1 MSRYC
6 ILEFKRIAKKPERAR
21 QSPRKLKMSYY
32 FKNLKP
38 DLNSDVEEDEENLL
52 GKILADRNKQDVEQ
66 QESSDDDLK
75 TLSFSS
81 LKKAETLMDEEDLKD
96 NKPVHKKQI
105 ATTYKEESFDED
117 ESEDKSEEETGFFEE
132 DSGDENNYNQKASK
146 KRSKHA
152 PTEQSSKKRASR
164 VRDIPGLEIPRN
176 KRSNLYQDIRFDKST
191 GKAIDTSVIRKRYQF
206 LDEYREGEIEE
217 LQKLLKDRKFLSKI
231 DAEDREEMEQKL
243 KSMKSRLQ
251 SMKNKDLERNILK
264 DYENDLNKD
273 NSTRY
278 HLKESEKRKVVQK
291 WKFDH
296 MKTKQREK
304 VMERKRKKRLG
315 KEFKQFEFHNPR

>member
-1 MSRYC
+1 
-6 ILEFKRIAKKPERAR
+6 
-21 QSPRKLKMSYY
+21 MSYY

-38 DLNSDVEEDEENLL
+38 DLNSDAEDDDGESLED
-52 GKILADRNKQDVEQ
+52 ILAKRNNQVAEE
-66 QESSDDDLK
+66 QESSDDELK

-96 NKPVHKKQI
+96 KKPVHRKRTATAYKK
-105 ATTYKEESFDED
+105 KSFDED
-117 ESEDKSEEETGFFEE
+117 DESARGSEEEDVGFFEE
-132 DSGDENNYNQKASK
+132 DSENESRYGHQKNSGK
-146 KRSKHA
+146 KGKHA

-176 KRSNLYQDIRFDKST
+176 MRSNLYQDVRFDRST
-191 GKAIDTSVIRKRYQF
+191 GKATDTSVIRKRYQF
-206 LDEYREGEIEE
+206 LDEYRENEIGE

-231 DAEDREEMEQKL
+231 DQGDREEMEQRL

-273 NSTRY
+273 NNTRY

-315 KEFKQFEFHNPR
+315 KEFKQFEFHNSK

>member
-1 MSRYC
+1 MRV
-6 ILEFKRIAKKPERAR
+6 FNKRTG
-21 QSPRKLKMSYY
+21 QSKVKHQEAEMSYY

-38 DLNSDVEEDEENLL
+38 DLNSDGEEDDGESLEE
-52 GKILADRNKQDVEQ
+52 ILAKRNNQVAEE
-66 QESSDDDLK
+66 QESSDDELK

-81 LKKAETLMDEEDLKD
+81 LKKAETLMDEEDSKD
-96 NKPVHKKQI
+96 KKPIHRKRTATAYKK
-105 ATTYKEESFDED
+105 KSFDED
-117 ESEDKSEEETGFFEE
+117 NGSARGSEEEEDVGFFEE
-132 DSGDENNYNQKASK
+132 DSENESRYGHRKGSGK
-146 KRSKHA
+146 KGKHA

-176 KRSNLYQDIRFDKST
+176 MRSNLYQDIRFDRST
-191 GKAIDTSVIRKRYQF
+191 GKATDTSVIRKRYQF
-206 LDEYREGEIEE
+206 LDEYRENEIGE
-217 LQKLLKDRKFLSKI
+217 LQKVLKDRKFLSKI
-231 DAEDREEMEQKL
+231 DQGDREEMEQRL

-273 NSTRY
+273 NNTRY

-315 KEFKQFEFHNPR
+315 KEFKQFEFHNSK

>member
-1 MSRYC
+1 
-6 ILEFKRIAKKPERAR
+6 
-21 QSPRKLKMSYY
+21 MSYY
-32 FKNLKP
+32 FKSLKP
-38 DLNSDVEEDEENLL
+38 DLNSDVEEDEEDLL
-52 GKILADRNKQDVEQ
+52 GNILAKRNEQ
-66 QESSDDDLK
+66 EIEEQESSDDELK
-75 TLSFSS
+75 TLSFGS
-81 LKKAETLMDEEDLKD
+81 LKKADTLMSEEDLKVK
-96 NKPVHKKQI
+96 KPTHKQPTVT
-105 ATTYKEESFDED
+105 AYKEERFDKDEESED
-117 ESEDKSEEETGFFEE
+117 ESEEAGFFEE
-132 DSGDENNYNQKASK
+132 DSEDESRYGQRVSK
-146 KRSKHA
+146 KKGKHA

-176 KRSNLYQDIRFDKST
+176 KRSNLYQDVRFDRST
-191 GKAIDTSVIRKRYQF
+191 GKPIDTSVIRKRYQF
-206 LDEYREGEIEE
+206 LDEYRENEIGE

-231 DAEDREEMEQKL
+231 DQQDREEMEQRL

-264 DYENDLNKD
+264 DYENDMNKD
-273 NSTRY
+273 NATKF

-315 KEFKQFEFHNPR
+315 KEFKQFEFHNRR